1 MDQIRNSVP
10 HFLEITSD
18 QPADI
23 EKWGYPSDILPI
35 RHDISLRGS
44 LEPKL
49 QTPLACCSKN
59 IWLPL
64 YLCLQDR
71 KIGICYAGV
80 VGDMYLGFGSIEFK
94 MPMQKWT
101 AQMVLDYVKKHNIM
115 VPPYY
120 SAEEKSRD
128 CWNCTGYL
136 WHSRARIAGLPF
148 YQKTDVIQRLE
159 QIEKAVFEEVGQ
171 LQGITKGV

>member
-1 MDQIRNSVP
+1 
-10 HFLEITSD
+10 
-18 QPADI
+18 
-23 EKWGYPSDILPI
+23 
-35 RHDISLRGS
+35 
-44 LEPKL
+44 
-49 QTPLACCSKN
+49 
-59 IWLPL
+59 
-64 YLCLQDR
+64 
-71 KIGICYAGV
+71 
-80 VGDMYLGFGSIEFK
+80 